1 VTKARRISPA
11 PPPRGPRAST
21 AAGKRP
27 PLDLLQA
34 AADIVAAL
42 PDAVVVTGTDRRV
55 LATNEAGAQILGWE
69 MDNVVGQAIADQVTP
84 GERVHVASREDKV
97 LAGDPQRYETRIVN
111 HQTGE
116 ERDVAVSSGPFR
128 VNGELIG
135 TVATLRDIT
144 DPKRAQDTLARSEA
158 RYRHLVESASD
169 AIVTLDANG
178 RFTTVNHAAE
188 NISGYKREELVGQW
202 FAPMLPDDDLPKALG
217 HFQQALAG
225 ETGLFESQFY
235 RKDGEVRTISITYS
249 TPQKDEEVLC
259 LIRDVTDQKML
270 QEQLI
275 QSEKMSAIG
284 QLVSGVAHELN
295 NPLAGISAFAQ
306 LLLAEKRFPP
316 DQRTAAETIYS
327 EARRASRIVQNLL
340 TFARQHKAEK
350 VPTAINQVLDD
361 TLELRGY
368 ELRVRGIDVRRE
380 YDESLPDTM
389 ADAHQL
395 QQVFLNLITN
405 AEQAMEQKEGHHH
418 RLTVRTRRSGDAIR
432 IEVEDTGAGIPAN
445 LIERIFNPF
454 FTTKPTGSGTG
465 LGLSISL
472 GIVREHEGKI
482 WAENSPQGGA
492 RFIVEVPVTEARTSG
507 EHAAVPPVQ
516 TVGSDRLRV
525 LVVDDEA
532 SVRVSLQRYLA
543 GKGHQVETTA
553 SGEDA
558 LVRLKGAKYDAVIL
572 DMRMPDLSGEQL
584 FERLRSNDPSHA
596 ERVIFTTGD
605 LVNEQM
611 RRFLDGTGRPCV
623 SKPFEFASFDQA
635 LPAARR
641 RA

>member
-1 VTKARRISPA
+1 MSKGRRVSPGGTRSPA
-11 PPPRGPRAST
+11 ASL
-21 AAGKRP
+21 KRP
-27 PLDLLQA
+27 RIDLLQA
-34 AADIVAAL
+34 AADIVTAL
-42 PDAVVVTGTDRRV
+42 PDAVVVTGLDRRV
-55 LATNEAGAQILGWE
+55 LAVNQAAANLFGWQAK
-69 MDNVVGQAIADQVTP
+69 DLVGQPIADQVAQ
-84 GERVHVASREDKV
+84 GERVHVAEQEDKV
-97 LAGDPQRYETRIVN
+97 FGGASQRYETKVLN
-111 HQTGE
+111 HETGE

-128 VNGELIG
+128 VDDELIG

-144 DPKRAQDTLARSEA
+144 EPKRAQDTLSRSEA
-158 RYRHLVESASD
+158 RYRNLVESASD

-188 NISGYKREELVGQW
+188 IISGYRREELVGQW
-202 FAPMLPDDDLPKALG
+202 FAPMLSDDELPKALA
-217 HFQQALAG
+217 HFQKALAG
-225 ETGLFESQFY
+225 ETGLFETQFY
-235 RKDGEVRTISITYS
+235 RKDGEGRTISVTYS
-249 TPQKDEEVLC
+249 TPQRDEEVLC

-350 VPTAINQVLDD
+350 GPAAINQVLDD

-380 YDESLPDTM
+380 YDEALPDTM
-389 ADAHQL
+389 GNAHQL

-405 AEQAMEQKEGHHH
+405 AEQAMERAEGRHH

-432 IEVEDTGAGIPAN
+432 IEIEDTGSGVPAN
-445 LIERIFNPF
+445 LLERIFNPF
-454 FTTKPTGSGTG
+454 FTTKPTGHGTG

-472 GIVREHEGKI
+472 GIVREHEGRI
-482 WAENSPQGGA
+482 WAENAPQGGA
-492 RFIVEVPVTEARTSG
+492 RFVVELPVIVPRVSG
-507 EHAAVPPVQ
+507 EFPAALAAHPV
-516 TVGSDRLRV
+516 GDSLHI

-532 SVRVSLQRYLA
+532 SVRVALQRYLA
-543 GKGHQVETTA
+543 ARGHDVETTA
-553 SGEDA
+553 SGQDA
-558 LVRLKGAKYDAVIL
+558 LGLLRAGEYDAVIV

-584 FERLRSNDPSHA
+584 FEQLRSADREHA

-605 LVNEQM
+605 LVSEQM
-611 RRFLDGTGRPCV
+611 RRFLDGSGRPCV
-623 SKPFEFASFDQA
+623 PKPFEFSSFDQV

>member
-1 VTKARRISPA
+1 MSKARRVSPA
-11 PPPRGPRAST
+11 RVARHT
-21 AAGKRP
+21 AAPPKRAR
-27 PLDLLQA
+27 LDLLQA

-42 PDAVVVTGTDRRV
+42 PDAMVVTGTDRRV
-55 LATNEAGAQILGWE
+55 LAANEAGAELLGWSVT
-69 MDNVVGQAIADQVTP
+69 DIVGQAIADQVSPT
-84 GERVHVASREDKV
+84 ERNHVAAREDKV
-97 LAGDPQRYETRIVN
+97 LAGEPQRYETRVVN
-111 HQTGE
+111 HRTKE

-128 VNGELIG
+128 VDGELIG
-135 TVATLRDIT
+135 TVATLRDVT
-144 DPKRAQDTLARSEA
+144 DPKRAQETLARSEA

-225 ETGLFESQFY
+225 ETGLFDSQFY

-350 VPTAINQVLDD
+350 VPTTINQVLDD

-380 YDESLPDTM
+380 YDDSLADTM

-405 AEQAMEQKEGHHH
+405 AEQAMEQRDGHHH
-418 RLTVRTRRSGDAIR
+418 RLTVRTRRNGEAVR
-432 IEVEDTGAGIPAN
+432 IEVEDTGGGIPAN

-472 GIVREHEGKI
+472 GIVREHEGRI
-482 WAENSPQGGA
+482 WAENVASSGA
-492 RFIVEVPVTEARTSG
+492 RFIVELPIIQPRASG
-507 EHAAVPPVQ
+507 EMPATTHVQAAS
-516 TVGSDRLRV
+516 GNDSLRV

-532 SVRVSLQRYLA
+532 SVRVSLRRYLA
-543 GKGHQVETTA
+543 GRGHHVETTA

-558 LVRLKGAKYDAVIL
+558 LVRLRDAKYDAVIV

-584 FERLRSNDPSHA
+584 YERLRSGDPGHA

-611 RRFLDGTGRPCV
+611 KRFLDGTGRPCV
-623 SKPFEFASFDQA
+623 PKPFEFASFDQA

-641 RA
+641 R

>member
-1 VTKARRISPA
+1 MSKSR
-11 PPPRGPRAST
+11 RASRT
-21 AAGKRP
+21 RALRSDPAAPKAGP
-27 PLDLLQA
+27 ELASLDLLRV
-34 AADIVAAL
+34 AADLVTAL
-42 PDAVVVTGTDRRV
+42 ADAVVVTSRDRCVLTANRAAAELFGRPLDELPGTPIDD
-55 LATNEAGAQILGWE
+55 L
-69 MDNVVGQAIADQVTP
+69 
-84 GERVHVASREDKV
+84 VASSERQDVAERERRA
-97 LAGDPQRYETRIVN
+97 LAGEEQRFETRIVSG
-111 HQTGE
+111 TGE
-116 ERDVAVSSGPFR
+116 ERVVAVSATPL
-128 VNGELIG
+128 VVEGELLG

-144 DPKRAQDTLARSEA
+144 EQNRAQETLARSEA
-158 RYRHLVESASD
+158 RYRNLFESASD

-188 NISGYKREELVGQW
+188 IISGYRREELVGQW
-202 FAPMLPDDDLPKALG
+202 FAPMLSDDELPKALA
-217 HFQQALAG
+217 HFQKALAG
-225 ETGLFESQFY
+225 ETGLFETQFY
-235 RKDGEVRTISITYS
+235 RKDGEGRTISVTYS
-249 TPQKDEEVLC
+249 TPQRDEEVLC

-340 TFARQHKAEK
+340 TFARQHKPERG
-350 VPTAINQVLDD
+350 PTAINQVLDD

-405 AEQAMEQKEGHHH
+405 AEQAMERAERDQQ
-418 RLTVRTRRSGDAIR
+418 RLTIRTRRAGDLIR
-432 IEVEDTGAGIPAN
+432 IEVEDTGAGIPPN

-472 GIVREHEGKI
+472 GIVREHEGRI
-482 WAENSPQGGA
+482 WAENVPQPGA
-492 RFIVEVPVTEARTSG
+492 RFVVELPVTEPRTSG
-507 EHAAVPPVQ
+507 EHASVAHVQ

-543 GKGHQVETTA
+543 GKGHEVETTA

-558 LVRLKGAKYDAVIL
+558 LVRLKASKYDAVIV

-584 FERLRSNDPSHA
+584 FERLRSNDPAHA

-611 RRFLDGTGRPCV
+611 RRFLDGSGRPCV
-623 SKPFEFASFDQA
+623 PKPFEFASFDQA

-641 RA
+641 R

>member
-1 VTKARRISPA
+1 
-11 PPPRGPRAST
+11 
-21 AAGKRP
+21 
-27 PLDLLQA
+27 
-34 AADIVAAL
+34 VAAL
-42 PDAVVVTGTDRRV
+42 PDAVVVTGLDRRV
-55 LATNEAGAQILGWE
+55 LAVNQAAADLFGWQAK
-69 MDNVVGQAIADQVTP
+69 DLVGQPIADQVAQ
-84 GERVHVASREDKV
+84 GERVHVAEQEDKV
-97 LAGDPQRYETRIVN
+97 FGGASQRYETKVLN
-111 HQTGE
+111 HETGE

-128 VNGELIG
+128 VDDELIG

-144 DPKRAQDTLARSEA
+144 EPKRAQDTLSRSEA
-158 RYRHLVESASD
+158 RYRNLVESASD

-188 NISGYKREELVGQW
+188 IISGYRREELVGQW
-202 FAPMLPDDDLPKALG
+202 FAPMLSDDELPKALA
-217 HFQQALAG
+217 HFQKALAG
-225 ETGLFESQFY
+225 ETGLFETQFY
-235 RKDGEVRTISITYS
+235 RKDGEGRTISVTYS
-249 TPQKDEEVLC
+249 TPQRDEEVLC

-350 VPTAINQVLDD
+350 GPAAINQVLDD

-380 YDESLPDTM
+380 YDEALPDTM
-389 ADAHQL
+389 GDAHQL

-405 AEQAMEQKEGHHH
+405 AEQAMERAEGRHH

-432 IEVEDTGAGIPAN
+432 IEIEDTGSGVPAN
-445 LIERIFNPF
+445 LLERIFNPF
-454 FTTKPTGSGTG
+454 FTTKPTGHGTG

-472 GIVREHEGKI
+472 GIVREHEGRI
-482 WAENSPQGGA
+482 WAENAPQGGA
-492 RFIVEVPVTEARTSG
+492 RFVVELPVIVPRVSG
-507 EHAAVPPVQ
+507 EFPAALAAHPV
-516 TVGSDRLRV
+516 GDSLHI

-532 SVRVSLQRYLA
+532 SVRVALQRYLA
-543 GKGHQVETTA
+543 ARGHDVETTA
-553 SGEDA
+553 SGQDA
-558 LVRLKGAKYDAVIL
+558 LGLLRAGEYDAVIV

-584 FERLRSNDPSHA
+584 FEQLRSADREHA

-605 LVNEQM
+605 LVSEQM
-611 RRFLDGTGRPCV
+611 RRFLDGSGRPCV
-623 SKPFEFASFDQA
+623 PKPFEFSSFDQV

>member
-1 VTKARRISPA
+1 MSKGRRVSPA
-11 PPPRGPRAST
+11 GTRSPAASP
-21 AAGKRP
+21 KRP
-27 PLDLLQA
+27 RLDLLQA
-34 AADIVAAL
+34 AADIVTAL
-42 PDAVVVTGTDRRV
+42 PDAVVVTGVDRRV
-55 LATNEAGAQILGWE
+55 LAVNQAAADLFGWPVG
-69 MDNVVGQAIADQVTP
+69 DLVGQPIADQVAA
-84 GERVHVASREDKV
+84 GERAHVAQQEDLV
-97 LAGDPQRYETRIVN
+97 FAGEAQRYETKVLN
-111 HQTGE
+111 HETGE

-128 VNGELIG
+128 VDDELIG

-144 DPKRAQDTLARSEA
+144 EPKRAQDTLSRSEA
-158 RYRHLVESASD
+158 RYRNLVESASD

-188 NISGYKREELVGQW
+188 IISGYRREELVGQW
-202 FAPMLPDDDLPKALG
+202 FAPMLSDDELPKALA
-217 HFQQALAG
+217 HFQKALAG
-225 ETGLFESQFY
+225 ETGLFETQFY
-235 RKDGEVRTISITYS
+235 RKDGEGRTISVTYS
-249 TPQKDEEVLC
+249 TPQRDEEVLC

-350 VPTAINQVLDD
+350 GPAAINQVLDD

-380 YDESLPDTM
+380 YDEALPDTM
-389 ADAHQL
+389 GDGHQL

-405 AEQAMEQKEGHHH
+405 AEQAMERAEGRHH

-432 IEVEDTGAGIPAN
+432 IEVEDTGSGVPAN
-445 LIERIFNPF
+445 LLERIFNPF
-454 FTTKPTGSGTG
+454 FTTKPTGHGTG

-472 GIVREHEGKI
+472 GIVREHEGRI
-482 WAENSPQGGA
+482 WAENAPQGGA
-492 RFIVEVPVTEARTSG
+492 RFVVELPVITPRVSG
-507 EHAAVPPVQ
+507 EFPAALAAHPV
-516 TVGSDRLRV
+516 GDRLRI

-532 SVRVSLQRYLA
+532 SVRVALQRYLA
-543 GKGHQVETTA
+543 ARGHDVETTA
-553 SGEDA
+553 SGQDA
-558 LVRLKGAKYDAVIL
+558 LGLLRAGEYDAVIV

-584 FERLRSNDPSHA
+584 FEELRSADREHA

-605 LVNEQM
+605 LVSEQM
-611 RRFLDGTGRPCV
+611 RRFLDGSGRPCV
-623 SKPFEFASFDQA
+623 PKPFEFSSFDQV

>member
-1 VTKARRISPA
+1 MSKSRRVSPA
-11 PPPRGPRAST
+11 RGTHPTT
-21 AAGKRP
+21 AAANRP

-34 AADIVAAL
+34 ATDIVAAL
-42 PDAVVVTGTDRRV
+42 PDAVVVTGMDRRV
-55 LATNEAGAQILGWE
+55 LAANDAGADLLGWE
-69 MDNVVGQAIADQVTP
+69 VSDIVGQAIADAVSP
-84 GERVHVASREDKV
+84 SERAHVASREDRV
-97 LAGDPQRYETRIVN
+97 LAGEPQRYETKVVN
-111 HQTGE
+111 HSTGE
-116 ERDVAVSSGPFR
+116 ERDVAVSSGPFL
-128 VNGELIG
+128 VNGDLIG

-188 NISGYKREELVGQW
+188 NISGYRREELVGQW

-217 HFQQALAG
+217 HFQQALSG
-225 ETGLFESQFY
+225 ETGLFETQFY
-235 RKDGEVRTISITYS
+235 RKDGEVRTISVTYS

-316 DQRTAAETIYS
+316 EQRTAAETIYS

-350 VPTAINQVLDD
+350 VPTGLNQVLDD

-405 AEQAMEQKEGHHH
+405 AEQAMEQRDGHHH
-418 RLTVRTRRSGDAIR
+418 RLTVRTRRTGDTMR
-432 IEVEDTGAGIPAN
+432 IEVEDSGDGIPAN

-472 GIVREHEGKI
+472 GIVREHEGRI
-482 WAENSPQGGA
+482 WAENVPQGGA
-492 RFIVEVPVTEARTSG
+492 RFVVELPVIQPRASG
-507 EHAAVPPVQ
+507 EFQ
-516 TVGSDRLRV
+516 TVAQVHRVGDSLRV

-543 GKGHQVETTA
+543 GRGHDVETTA

-558 LVRLKGAKYDAVIL
+558 LARLRATLYDAVIV

-584 FERLRSNDPSHA
+584 FERLRSNDPAHA

-611 RRFLDGTGRPCV
+611 RRFLDGSGRPCV
-623 SKPFEFASFDQA
+623 PKPFEFASFDQA

-641 RA
+641 R

>member
-1 VTKARRISPA
+1 MSKARRISPTRGTRA
-11 PPPRGPRAST
+11 NTATGKGGSPR
-21 AAGKRP
+21 
-27 PLDLLQA
+27 LDLLQA

-42 PDAVVVTGTDRRV
+42 PDAVVVTGMDRRV
-55 LATNEAGAQILGWE
+55 LAANETGAHLLGWQL
-69 MDNVVGQAIADQVTP
+69 DNVVGQAIADHLTP
-84 GERVHVASREDKV
+84 AERAHVASREDKV
-97 LAGDPQRYETRIVN
+97 LAGETQRYETRIVN
-111 HQTGE
+111 HATSE
-116 ERDVAVSSGPFR
+116 ERDVSVSSGPFR
-128 VNGELIG
+128 VNGAIIG

-188 NISGYKREELVGQW
+188 NISGYKRDELVGQW

-217 HFQQALAG
+217 HFQQALSG

-235 RKDGEVRTISITYS
+235 RKDGEIRTISITYS

-350 VPTAINQVLDD
+350 GPTAINQVLDD

-405 AEQAMEQKEGHHH
+405 AEQAMEQRDGHHH
-418 RLTVRTRRSGDAIR
+418 RLTVRTRRSGEAIR

-482 WAENSPQGGA
+482 WAENAQQGGA
-492 RFIVEVPVTEARTSG
+492 RFLVELPVSQPRASG
-507 EHAAVPPVQ
+507 EHAAMPHVQ
-516 TVGSDRLRV
+516 PMGNDTLRV

-558 LVRLKGAKYDAVIL
+558 LVRLQGSKYDAVIL
-572 DMRMPDLSGEQL
+572 DMRMPDLSGEQIY
-584 FERLRSNDPSHA
+584 ERLRSNDPSHA

-623 SKPFEFASFDQA
+623 PKPFEFASFDQA

-641 RA
+641 R

>member
-1 VTKARRISPA
+1 MTKARRISPA
-11 PPPRGPRAST
+11 PPPRGPRPST

-84 GERVHVASREDKV
+84 SERAHVAAREDKV
-97 LAGDPQRYETRIVN
+97 LAGEPQRYETRVIN

-128 VNGELIG
+128 VNAELIG

-144 DPKRAQDTLARSEA
+144 DSKRAADTLARSEA

-380 YDESLPDTM
+380 YDESIPETM

-482 WAENSPQGGA
+482 WAENSPQAGA
-492 RFIVEVPVTEARTSG
+492 RFVIEVPVTEPRLSG
-507 EHAAVPPVQ
+507 EHAAVTHVQ
-516 TVGSDRLRV
+516 QLGSDSLRV

-558 LVRLKGAKYDAVIL
+558 LVRLKGSKYDAVIL

-611 RRFLDGTGRPCV
+611 KRFLDGTGRPCV

>member
-1 VTKARRISPA
+1 MSKSRRVSPGRGTRPPTTA
-11 PPPRGPRAST
+11 P
-21 AAGKRP
+21 KRP
-27 PLDLLQA
+27 RIDLLQA
-34 AADIVAAL
+34 AADIVTAL
-42 PDAVVVTGTDRRV
+42 PDAVVVTGLDRRV
-55 LATNEAGAQILGWE
+55 LAVNQAAADMLGWDVAE
-69 MDNVVGQAIADQVTP
+69 LVGQPIADQVAAV
-84 GERVHVASREDKV
+84 ERVHVAEQEDRV
-97 LAGDPQRYETRIVN
+97 FAGEAQRYETKILN
-111 HQTGE
+111 HQSGE

-128 VNGELIG
+128 VDDELIG

-144 DPKRAQDTLARSEA
+144 EPKRAQDTLSRSEA
-158 RYRHLVESASD
+158 RYRNLVESASD

-188 NISGYKREELVGQW
+188 IISGYRREELVGQW
-202 FAPMLPDDDLPKALG
+202 FAPMLSDDELPKALG
-217 HFQQALAG
+217 HFQKALAG
-225 ETGLFESQFY
+225 ETGLFETQFY
-235 RKDGEVRTISITYS
+235 RKDGEARTISVTYS
-249 TPQKDEEVLC
+249 TPQRDEEVLC

-350 VPTAINQVLDD
+350 GPAAMNQVLDD

-380 YDESLPDTM
+380 YDEALPDTM
-389 ADAHQL
+389 GDAHQL

-405 AEQAMEQKEGHHH
+405 AEQAMERAEGRHH
-418 RLTVRTRRSGDAIR
+418 RLTVRTRLAGDAIR
-432 IEVEDTGAGIPAN
+432 IEIEDTGGGIPPN
-445 LIERIFNPF
+445 LLERIFNPF
-454 FTTKPTGSGTG
+454 FTTKPTGHGTG

-472 GIVREHEGKI
+472 GIVREHEGRI
-482 WAENSPQGGA
+482 WAENAPQGGA
-492 RFIVEVPVTEARTSG
+492 RFVVELPVIAPRFSG
-507 EHAAVPPVQ
+507 EFQAALAAHPV
-516 TVGSDRLRV
+516 GDSLHI

-532 SVRVSLQRYLA
+532 SVRVALQRYLA
-543 GKGHQVETTA
+543 ARGHDVETTA
-553 SGEDA
+553 SGQDA
-558 LVRLKGAKYDAVIL
+558 LGLLRAGEYDAIIV

-584 FERLRSNDPSHA
+584 FEELRAADREHA

-605 LVNEQM
+605 LVSEQM
-611 RRFLDGTGRPCV
+611 RRFLDSSGRPCV
-623 SKPFEFASFDQA
+623 PKPFEFSSFDQV

>member
-1 VTKARRISPA
+1 VSKARRVSPA
-11 PPPRGPRAST
+11 RVTRPTTAPPKRA
-21 AAGKRP
+21 R
-27 PLDLLQA
+27 LDLLQA

-42 PDAVVVTGTDRRV
+42 PDAMVVTGTDRRV
-55 LATNEAGAQILGWE
+55 LAANEAGAELLGWSVT
-69 MDNVVGQAIADQVTP
+69 DIVGQAIADQVSP
-84 GERVHVASREDKV
+84 SERNHVAAREDKV
-97 LAGDPQRYETRIVN
+97 LAGEPQRYETRVVN
-111 HQTGE
+111 HRTGE

-128 VNGELIG
+128 VDGELIG
-135 TVATLRDIT
+135 TVATLRDVT
-144 DPKRAQDTLARSEA
+144 DPKRAQETLARSEA

-225 ETGLFESQFY
+225 ETGLFDSQFY

-306 LLLAEKRFPP
+306 LLLAEKKFPP

-350 VPTAINQVLDD
+350 VPTTINQVLDD

-380 YDESLPDTM
+380 YDDSLADTM

-405 AEQAMEQKEGHHH
+405 AEQAMEQRDGHHH
-418 RLTVRTRRSGDAIR
+418 RLTVRTRRNGEAVR
-432 IEVEDTGAGIPAN
+432 IEVEDTGGGIPAN

-472 GIVREHEGKI
+472 GIVREHEGRI
-482 WAENSPQGGA
+482 WAENVASSGA
-492 RFIVEVPVTEARTSG
+492 RFIVELPIIQPRASG
-507 EHAAVPPVQ
+507 EMPATTHVQAAS
-516 TVGSDRLRV
+516 GNDSLRV

-543 GKGHQVETTA
+543 GRGHHVETTA

-558 LVRLKGAKYDAVIL
+558 LVRLRDAKYDAVIV

-584 FERLRSNDPSHA
+584 YERLRSGDPGHA

-611 RRFLDGTGRPCV
+611 KRFLDGTGRPCV
-623 SKPFEFASFDQA
+623 PKPFEFASFDQA

-641 RA
+641 R

>member
-1 VTKARRISPA
+1 MSKARRVSPA
-11 PPPRGPRAST
+11 RVTRPTTAPPKRA
-21 AAGKRP
+21 R
-27 PLDLLQA
+27 LDLLQA

-42 PDAVVVTGTDRRV
+42 PDAMVVTGTDRRV
-55 LATNEAGAQILGWE
+55 LAANEAGAELLGWSVT
-69 MDNVVGQAIADQVTP
+69 DIVGQAIADQVSPT
-84 GERVHVASREDKV
+84 ERNHVAAREDKV
-97 LAGDPQRYETRIVN
+97 LAGEPQRYETRVVN
-111 HQTGE
+111 HRTKE

-128 VNGELIG
+128 VDGELIG
-135 TVATLRDIT
+135 TVATLRDVT
-144 DPKRAQDTLARSEA
+144 DPKRAQETLARSEA

-225 ETGLFESQFY
+225 ETGLFDSQFY

-306 LLLAEKRFPP
+306 LLLAEKKFPP

-350 VPTAINQVLDD
+350 VPTTINQVLDD

-380 YDESLPDTM
+380 YDDSLADTM

-405 AEQAMEQKEGHHH
+405 AEQAMEQRDGHHH
-418 RLTVRTRRSGDAIR
+418 RLTVRTRRNGEAVR
-432 IEVEDTGAGIPAN
+432 IEVEDTGGGIPAN

-472 GIVREHEGKI
+472 GIVREHEGRI
-482 WAENSPQGGA
+482 WAENVASSGA
-492 RFIVEVPVTEARTSG
+492 RFIVELPIIQPRASG
-507 EHAAVPPVQ
+507 EMPATTPLQAAS
-516 TVGSDRLRV
+516 GNDSLRV

-543 GKGHQVETTA
+543 GRGHHVETTA

-558 LVRLKGAKYDAVIL
+558 LVRLRDAKYDAVIV

-584 FERLRSNDPSHA
+584 YERLRSGDPGHA

-611 RRFLDGTGRPCV
+611 KRFLDGTGRPCV
-623 SKPFEFASFDQA
+623 PKPFEFASFDQA

-641 RA
+641 R

>member
-1 VTKARRISPA
+1 MSKSRRVSPA
-11 PPPRGPRAST
+11 RDTRPTT
-21 AAGKRP
+21 AAAKRP

-34 AADIVAAL
+34 ATDIVAAL
-42 PDAVVVTGTDRRV
+42 PDAVVVTGMDRRV
-55 LATNEAGAQILGWE
+55 LAANAAGADLLGWE
-69 MDNVVGQAIADQVTP
+69 LADVVGQAIADAVAP
-84 GERVHVASREDKV
+84 YERAHVASREDRV
-97 LAGDPQRYETRIVN
+97 LAGEPQRYETRIVK
-111 HQTGE
+111 HSTGE

-128 VNGELIG
+128 VNDDLIG

-188 NISGYKREELVGQW
+188 NISGYRREELVGQW
-202 FAPMLPDDDLPKALG
+202 FAPMLPDDDLPKALA
-217 HFQQALAG
+217 HFQQALSG

-350 VPTAINQVLDD
+350 VPTALNQVLDD

-405 AEQAMEQKEGHHH
+405 SEQAMEQCDGHHH
-418 RLTVRTRRSGDAIR
+418 RLTVRTRRTGDTMR
-432 IEVEDTGAGIPAN
+432 IEVEDTGGGIPAN

-472 GIVREHEGKI
+472 GIVREHEGRI
-482 WAENSPQGGA
+482 WAENVPQGGA
-492 RFIVEVPVTEARTSG
+492 RFVVELPVIQPRASG
-507 EHAAVPPVQ
+507 EFQAVAQVHPV
-516 TVGSDRLRV
+516 GDSLRV

-543 GKGHQVETTA
+543 GRGHDVETTA

-558 LVRLKGAKYDAVIL
+558 LARLRATSYDAVIV

-584 FERLRSNDPSHA
+584 FERLRSNDPAHA

-611 RRFLDGTGRPCV
+611 RRFLDGSGRPCV
-623 SKPFEFASFDQA
+623 PKPFEFASFDQA

-641 RA
+641 R

>member
-1 VTKARRISPA
+1 MSKGRRVSPGPGTR
-11 PPPRGPRAST
+11 PPST
-21 AAGKRP
+21 APKRP
-27 PLDLLQA
+27 RIDLLQA
-34 AADIVAAL
+34 AADIVTAL
-42 PDAVVVTGTDRRV
+42 PDAVIVTGLDRRI
-55 LATNEAGAQILGWE
+55 LAVNQSGADLLGWQVA
-69 MDNVVGQAIADQVTP
+69 DLVGQPIADQVAAN
-84 GERVHVASREDKV
+84 EREHVAAQETLV
-97 LAGDPQRYETRIVN
+97 FAGEPQRYETRILN

-128 VNGELIG
+128 IDEELIG

-144 DPKRAQDTLARSEA
+144 EPKRAQDTLSRSEA
-158 RYRHLVESASD
+158 RYRNLVESASD

-188 NISGYKREELVGQW
+188 IISGYRREELVGQW
-202 FAPMLPDDDLPKALG
+202 FAPMLSDDELPKALG
-217 HFQQALAG
+217 HFQKALAG
-225 ETGLFESQFY
+225 ETGLFETQFY
-235 RKDGEVRTISITYS
+235 RKDGEGRTISVTYS
-249 TPQKDEEVLC
+249 TPQRDEEVLC

-316 DQRTAAETIYS
+316 DQRTAAQTIYS

-350 VPTAINQVLDD
+350 VLTALNQVLDD
-361 TLELRGY
+361 TLELRAY

-418 RLTVRTRRSGDAIR
+418 RLTVRTRRAGDSIR

-482 WAENSPQGGA
+482 WAENSPNGGA
-492 RFIVEVPVTEARTSG
+492 RFVVEIPVTEPRTSG
-507 EHAAVPPVQ
+507 EHASVAHVQ
-516 TVGSDRLRV
+516 PLGNDSLRV

-558 LVRLKGAKYDAVIL
+558 LVRLKGSKYDAVIL